1 VRQRATPNAIL
12 ASIFLI
18 LPALV
23 ACGGGAP
30 PLAPA
35 VPHALEFIQD
45 DWPRA
50 LAQAKTGKVP
60 VFVEAWAPW

>member
-1 VRQRATPNAIL
+1 VRHRETASAVL
-12 ASIFLI
+12 APIVLI
-18 LPALV
+18 LPAFV

-30 PLAPA
+30 PAAPA
-35 VPHALEFIQD
+35 VRHALEFVQD

-50 LAQAKTGKVP
+50 LAQAKSANVP